1 MAIIETLTVELGSSI
16 AKSILKVWLKDYSV
30 ASDIASD
37 LLGLIKGKTQDVIAQ
52 QRAKRQFEAIG
63 EKVAEN
69 LLPLFEAEKAGLD
82 ESTQVAIA
90 LRISAIL
97 NTSKIDATLLA
108 EEDLEPSKLLS
119 YLQNLHPERA
129 KDFSKDESEFFERIL
144 SEVCQSVVDIA
155 SELPAFTERSLS
167 EILKR
172 ENELIDKADSIL
184 EEVIRIRQ
192 SSERFDTTAQS
203 SLFETEYRRAIVRK
217 LDELELFGA
226 DVSRSSR
233 RHRLS
238 VAYVT
243 LSVAEI
249 IAHGEEKG
257 ENEDE
262 EILDQFPDDQA
273 KTVTVDKIVLAHP
286 RLFIR
291 GDAGSGKTTLLQW
304 VAVRAASGTFEGSLA
319 GLNEYTPFFI
329 RLRQCVEKG
338 LPAPQDFPELIV
350 PSIADTMPKGWVHER
365 LKSGKSIILIDGL
378 DEVSQLK
385 REEVRR
391 WLRELVSNFPDV
403 RYVLSSRPPAANE
416 GWLAPEGFQDAMMQ
430 PMTLQDIF
438 DFIDHWHAA
447 VKDALEDEIEKE
459 EVEHLA
465 TNLKNVI
472 QNNRPIHNLATTPLL
487 CAMISALHRDRR
499 RQLPK
504 DRIELYEAC
513 TYMLLERREIERQI
527 DYSDY
532 PSLTYRQKRA
542 FLEGFAYWL
551 MKNGWSSIDVDR
563 LDGHFDTK
571 LRNVEGLSKHIGKDI
586 RRLFVERSG
595 LLREPVKGIVH
606 FAHRT
611 FQEYLAAQ
619 AVLDEDDIGVLI
631 KSAHDDQWREVV
643 ILASG
648 LASQKIR
655 EDLIRR
661 LIQRGDSDQRRRHQ
675 LHLLAMACL
684 ETSILL
690 SPEVKQELE
699 TRLSKLTPP
708 KNMTEAREWA
718 SAGELSIAYL
728 AKGMQLRAIVAAAC
742 VRALSL
748 IGGESALIALENF
761 AKDTR
766 QTVINELLR
775 GLDYFDREDY
785 SRYILSK
792 NEAFAP
798 HFRQVTSLKGLR
810 YLTYLTELTIG
821 TIPWIYF
828 RNETGL
834 STIPDIVYSQP
845 MRDAVITDLQPL
857 TSLTQLTSLA
867 ILDCQNISSLEPL
880 RNLVNLREL
889 ILGNINASTDLSP
902 LGNIKGLERLELKGE
917 FNDISVLVNLE
928 RVNRLNLADCK
939 QLKNIEPLSKLINI
953 ETLNLDHC
961 EQVFDLSPLAN
972 LLKVKAISLENCK
985 QIDDLTP
992 LAELNSLERLNL
1004 AGCERINDLSLI
1016 AKCEKLKSLNLSN
1029 CKDVKDISVLY
1040 KAKDLVQLSLVG
1052 CEKIK
1057 SFDVISGFPNL
1068 VYLNLAGCK
1077 QINDL
1082 KPFSKLRNLVILSLS
1097 LCDAINDIEP
1107 LGYLTKLRIL
1117 DLGLCT
1123 SIVDIS
1129 PLKKITTLRVLSL
1142 MGNSNI
1148 RKLVLDIPANN
1159 SVSVNVFGC
1168 RNLNADDLLETKN
1181 ITAFSHAWMFY
1192 QNSQMSLFEPENRN
1206 IEVQKRLRYEL
1217 QKMLDQDPKYVLNF
1231 QILNTINY
1239 RERSPFGHRTYYGV
1253 GNNGEADNPLRGV
1266 DLAHDLSYLLPPS
1279 EKIPF

>member
-16 AKSILKVWLKDYSV
+16 AKSILKIWLKDYSI
-30 ASDIASD
+30 ASDVASD

-69 LLPLFEAEKAGLD
+69 LLPLFEAEKSKFEDSAQ
-82 ESTQVAIA
+82 TAIA
-90 LRISAIL
+90 LRVSTIL
-97 NTSKIDATLLA
+97 NTSKIDAALLA
-108 EEDLEPSKLLS
+108 EEDLEPSRLLI
-119 YLQNLHPERA
+119 YLQNLHPQRTR
-129 KDFSKDESEFFERIL
+129 DFSKDESEFFERIL
-144 SEVCQSVVDIA
+144 SEVCQSIVDIA
-155 SELPAFTERSLS
+155 SELPAFTEKSLS

-172 ENELIDKADSIL
+172 ENELIQKADTIL
-184 EEVIRIRQ
+184 EEVRRIRQ
-192 SSERFDTTAQS
+192 SSERLDTTVQS

-226 DVSRSSR
+226 DVSRASR

-243 LSVAEI
+243 LSVEEL
-249 IAHGEEKG
+249 IAHGEEKDV
-257 ENEDE
+257 DE
-262 EILDQFPDDQA
+262 EEEKPDKLLEEQA
-273 KTVTVDKIVLAHP
+273 KTVAVDKIVLEHP

-304 VAVRAASGTFEGSLA
+304 VAVRSASGTFEGSLTS
-319 GLNEYTPFFI
+319 LNEYTPFFI

-378 DEVSQLK
+378 DEVSQIK
-385 REEVRR
+385 RQEVRT
-391 WLRELVSNFPDV
+391 WLRELVSTFPNV
-403 RYVLSSRPPAANE
+403 RYILSSRPPAANE

-438 DFIDHWHAA
+438 DFIDHWHDA
-447 VKDALEDEIEKE
+447 VKEALEDEVEKE
-459 EVEHLA
+459 EIKDLA
-465 TNLKNVI
+465 INLKGVI

-551 MKNGWSSIDVDR
+551 MKNGWSTIDIDR
-563 LDGHFDTK
+563 LDGHFATK
-571 LRNVEGLSKHIGKDI
+571 LKNVEGLSKYGGKDI

-595 LLREPVKGIVH
+595 LIREPIKGIVH

-619 AVLDEDDIGVLI
+619 AVLDEDDMGVLV

-661 LIQRGDSDQRRRHQ
+661 LIQSGDSDQSRRHQ

-684 ETSILL
+684 ETSVLL

-699 TRLSKLTPP
+699 SRLSKLTLP

-718 SAGELSIAYL
+718 SAGELSVTYL
-728 AKGMQLRAIVAAAC
+728 AKGVNSRATVAAAC
-742 VRALSL
+742 VRSLAL
-748 IGGESALIALENF
+748 IGGEAALSTIENF

-766 QTVINELLR
+766 QTVINELVR
-775 GLDYFDREDY
+775 GLEYFDREEY
-785 SRYILSK
+785 SKAVLSK
-792 NEAFAP
+792 NEAFAS
-798 HFRQVTSLKGLR
+798 HFRQVSSLKGLG
-810 YLTYLTELTIG
+810 YLTYLTELIIG
-821 TIPWIYF
+821 VAPWVYF
-828 RNETGL
+828 PTEIDISN
-834 STIPDIVYSQP
+834 IPDDAFTSSG
-845 MRDAVITDLQPL
+845 RDVFTTDLQPL
-857 TSLTQLTSLA
+857 MSLTQLTSLT
-867 ILDCQNISSLEPL
+867 ILDCRNIVSLEPL
-880 RNLVNLREL
+880 RNLKNLRKLTLRNIHEL
-889 ILGNINASTDLSP
+889 LDLSP
-902 LGNIKGLERLELKGE
+902 LEDMTELEILNLRGEINNIDMLM
-917 FNDISVLVNLE
+917 NLE
-928 RVNRLNLADCK
+928 KIKYLNLANCK
-939 QLKNIEPLSKLINI
+939 KLKNIESLSSLLNI
-953 ETLNLDHC
+953 ETLNLDNC
-961 EQVFDLSPLAN
+961 EQIIDLSPLAFSKKMR
-972 LLKVKAISLENCK
+972 LLSLDNCK
-985 QIDDLTP
+985 QVKDLTP
-992 LAELNSLERLNL
+992 LVDLKDLEMLNL
-1004 AGCERINDLSLI
+1004 AGCEKITDLSAI
-1016 AKCEKLKSLNLSN
+1016 SKCEKLKFLNLSN
-1029 CKDVKDISVLY
+1029 CKNVKDISALQ
-1040 KAKDLVQLSLVG
+1040 KLKGLTQLSLVG

-1057 SFDVISGFPNL
+1057 SFDVISGFSNL

-1077 QINDL
+1077 RIRSLDPISNL
-1082 KPFSKLRNLVILSLS
+1082 KALMVLSLS
-1097 LCDAINDIEP
+1097 LCDAIRDIEP
-1107 LGYLTKLRIL
+1107 IEHLTKLIVL

-1123 SIVDIS
+1123 SVVDLS
-1129 PLKKITTLRVLSL
+1129 PLKKILTLRVLSL
-1142 MGNSNI
+1142 MGNQNI
-1148 RKLVLDIPANN
+1148 RELDFNIPEENPIA
-1159 SVSVNVFGC
+1159 VNVFGC
-1168 RNLNADDLLETKN
+1168 QNLNAADLLKN
-1181 ITAFSHAWMFY
+1181 KSVSAYWRNWMFY
-1192 QNSQMSLFEPENRN
+1192 PDSQMSLFESDTEKVEIRNRM
-1206 IEVQKRLRYEL
+1206 QHEL
-1217 QKMLDQDPKYVLNF
+1217 QNILQQEPKFELNVQLLSTIAYV
-1231 QILNTINY
+1231 
-1239 RERSPFGHRTYYGV
+1239 ESSPFDYRMNFV
-1253 GNNGEADNPLRGV
+1253 IDDDEVNNPLKGV
-1266 DLAHDLSYLLPPS
+1266 DLGRDLSYLILPS